1 LDALL
6 RIMSEKAQQMAP
18 PEAKQVENSAPKWSD
33 EELVSQVQAGR
44 SLAMEELVR
53 RYQNKVYGIAY
64 SMCSENVGEAEDIT
78 QEAFLRAFR
87 SINRFRG
94 ESSFYTWLYRIAA
107 NLCMDKKRIWH
118 RWQRIFRPWSD
129 AKNPGE
135 GPENS
140 SDADQN
146 HEPQQSPADLLRQ
159 KQLSKDVQESL
170 RSLPEKQR
178 IAFQLKV
185 FQGMSIHEIAQVMGT
200 AEGTVKSHLF
210 RATHSLRDTLKEW
223 GQP

>member
-1 LDALL
+1 
-6 RIMSEKAQQMAP
+6 MSEKAQQMAP
-18 PEAKQVENSAPKWSD
+18 PEAKEGDTSAHKWSD
-33 EELVSQVQAGR
+33 EELVSQVQAGK

-64 SMCSENVGEAEDIT
+64 SMCSENAGEAEDIT
-78 QEAFLRAFR
+78 QETFLRAFR
-87 SINRFRG
+87 SITRFRG

-107 NLCMDKKRIWH
+107 NLCTDKKRLWH
-118 RWQRIFRPWSD
+118 RWQRIFLPWRG
-129 AKNPGE
+129 AKDLGE
-135 GPENS
+135 GLENPP
-140 SDADQN
+140 DADQN
-146 HEPQQSPADLLRQ
+146 HEAQQSPADLVRQ
-159 KQLSKDVQESL
+159 KQLSRDVQKSL

-185 FQGMSIHEIAQVMGT
+185 FQGMSIREIAQVMGT

-210 RATHSLRDTLKEW
+210 RATHSLRGALKEW